1 MIKKLALAILL
12 AYSTSVFAQTST
24 VSTTGNLIDPNAWNG
39 VTYMTP
45 EQLGAVE
52 GTGGGPTPA
61 FNTGTNTIR
70 FSFMP
75 YTASQ
80 IQAINAAMF
89 NNNTN
94 IQVSGYNYSWRL
106 YGDNGYLMVLGK
118 LYDTKGAVLEQ
129 ANYNYMFS
137 PAMPMNWDLISGTGN
152 FSKAYDFKTLGSFEF
167 SATGSDSLFWSGYY
181 GPRIRDINVSFN
193 YSILPA
199 PTTTTTNTTG
209 TKEPTPLEIA
219 DAFSKPPPES
229 DATTQQTQPPPSGS
243 SPPPPG
249 SEPPPGSSPPPPG
262 SSPPPSNEQVR
273 VADAGSP
280 NTNRPREERSQ
291 ISASSNT
298 STNTAKT
305 ESSTT
310 SGPSLSS
317 IMSMIQSNQAR
328 ENNIAMSAVA
338 QSNEVAQSAVAQAEK
353 TAIETAITSLAQSLD
368 VAKNSIRSET
378 KDNKTN
384 VNSSLSLLPSSSGP
398 VVMQGS
404 SNIVQQSQM
413 LSNQLNL
420 PINPA
425 LNQQQ
430 STNNINNNNI
440 TLGLYNRPETTI
452 TAPAIVQEVSQPLE
466 IKPSTANNINIQP
479 IEQSTSNSS
488 LFAKR
493 GDPLTDYIEQN
504 NIMIA
509 MAQPEI
515 KSTSVKTNVQD
526 NDLAAGVRIERMA
539 VVPTGFNAY
548 TNYMLRDVAFYAPKE
563 IYRNQKTIDNTRALR
578 QLSSDKLHQEMVEQQ
593 YRR

>member
-1 MIKKLALAILL
+1 
-12 AYSTSVFAQTST
+12 
-24 VSTTGNLIDPNAWNG
+24 
-39 VTYMTP
+39 
-45 EQLGAVE
+45 
-52 GTGGGPTPA
+52 
-61 FNTGTNTIR
+61 
-70 FSFMP
+70 
-75 YTASQ
+75 
-80 IQAINAAMF
+80 
-89 NNNTN
+89 
-94 IQVSGYNYSWRL
+94 
-106 YGDNGYLMVLGK
+106 
-118 LYDTKGAVLEQ
+118 
-129 ANYNYMFS
+129 
-137 PAMPMNWDLISGTGN
+137 
-152 FSKAYDFKTLGSFEF
+152 
-167 SATGSDSLFWSGYY
+167 
-181 GPRIRDINVSFN
+181 
-193 YSILPA
+193 
-199 PTTTTTNTTG
+199 
-209 TKEPTPLEIA
+209 
-219 DAFSKPPPES
+219 
-229 DATTQQTQPPPSGS
+229 
-243 SPPPPG
+243 
-249 SEPPPGSSPPPPG
+249 
-262 SSPPPSNEQVR
+262 
-273 VADAGSP
+273 
-280 NTNRPREERSQ
+280 
-291 ISASSNT
+291 
-298 STNTAKT
+298 
-305 ESSTT
+305 
-310 SGPSLSS
+310 
-317 IMSMIQSNQAR
+317 MIQSNQAR

-353 TAIETAITSLAQSLD
+353 TAIETASTSLAQSLD
-368 VAKNSIRSET
+368 VAKDSAKRET

-384 VNSSLSLLPSSSGP
+384 VNSSLLLLPSSSGP
-398 VVMQGS
+398 FVMQGS
-404 SNIVQQSQM
+404 SNIVQQSQL
-413 LSNQLNL
+413 LSNQLSL
-420 PINPA
+420 PVNPA

-526 NDLAAGVRIERMA
+526 NDLAAGVRIERMS